1 MDGRVSQRSNWPA
14 AGVNEGSAH
23 GRIKG
28 LERRR
33 LQSLSGKPSR
43 SAAYSSSRTRWG
55 FLFAGFPVCPASLQ
69 ESPPFAHF
77 LSCSHETDPFS
88 PPGQLERGD
97 LALLTSSRPGFFFFI
112 RSTGE
117 KMLSLTCDGEWAGS
131 NPEDHPC
138 HPRGLG
144 LRMKPRLKKAEPRN
158 GAITSR
164 CLRTQVQLCLVLLY
178 CSVPWA
184 DKVQYPFFFFFLI

>member
-1 MDGRVSQRSNWPA
+1 MREEGCTACLVSPQDRQLTPPPERS
-14 AGVNEGSAH
+14 GVSCL
-23 GRIKG
+23 R
-28 LERRR
+28 
-33 LQSLSGKPSR
+33 
-43 SAAYSSSRTRWG
+43 G
-55 FLFAGFPVCPASLQ
+55 FLFARLLCRSHHPLLTFSAVHMRLTRSPHPASSR
-69 ESPPFAHF
+69 EAIW
-77 LSCSHETDPFS
+77 
-88 PPGQLERGD
+88 
-97 LALLTSSRPGFFFFI
+97 ALLTSSRPGFFFFI

-131 NPEDHPC
+131 NPEDHLC

-178 CSVPWA
+178 CSVP
-184 DKVQYPFFFFFLI
+184 

>member
-1 MDGRVSQRSNWPA
+1 MDGRVSQRSNWSA

-28 LERRR
+28 LERRS

-55 FLFAGFPVCPASLQ
+55 FLFARLLCRSHHPLLTFSAVHMRLTRSPRPASSR
-69 ESPPFAHF
+69 EAIW
-77 LSCSHETDPFS
+77 
-88 PPGQLERGD
+88 
-97 LALLTSSRPGFFFFI
+97 ALLTSLRPGFFFFI

-131 NPEDHPC
+131 NPEDHLC

-184 DKVQYPFFFFFLI
+184 DKVQYPFFFFF